1 MTDNFI
7 KKVKIYSHF
16 SIFVAIS
23 IVALSVARPF
33 VIPLAF
39 SILFAIVLNP
49 LLKKMEHFGLNR
61 VLAILLVMFSF
72 LLLLSAFF
80 TFSAYQFTLLL
91 QDIPSISSRFSEL
104 ITSTASQ
111 IESRLGLQL
120 FNIES
125 FWKDA
130 LSNAAP
136 FFTSLFET
144 TSSAFTIVVQ
154 IPIYTFLIMLY
165 RERFTRFFN
174 HIWKG
179 AAAAQTHI
187 DEVKNVIQNYVN
199 GLFVVILILAVL
211 NSVGLLLLGIQYAI
225 FFGIFSAILTVIPY
239 LGNLIGGLIP
249 FLVALVTKDSAW
261 YAFGVVA
268 LYSVIQFL
276 EGNFI
281 TPKIMGSQVA
291 INPLAALLSLII
303 GGQILGLAGVI
314 LAIPAIGIL
323 KTFLSHSTTLK
334 PLVILIEDKPKV
346 KRKVKT

>member
-1 MTDNFI
+1 MTENFI
-7 KKVKIYSHF
+7 RKVRIYSHF
-16 SIFVAIS
+16 SFIVAITVVTL
-23 IVALSVARPF
+23 IVARPF
-33 VIPLAF
+33 FIPLAF

-49 LLKKMEHFGLNR
+49 LLKKMERFGLNR
-61 VLAILLVMFSF
+61 ILAILLVMLSF

-80 TFSAYQFTLLL
+80 TFSAYQFSLLL
-91 QDIPSISSRFSEL
+91 RDLPSISDRVSEL
-104 ITSTASQ
+104 FINTALQ
-111 IESRLGLQL
+111 IESRLGVKF
-120 FNIES
+120 FNVES
-125 FWKDA
+125 FWEDA

-165 RERFTRFFN
+165 RERFTNFFN
-174 HIWKG
+174 EIWKG
-179 AAAAQTHI
+179 ADTAQTHI

-199 GLFVVILILAVL
+199 GLFVVIVILAIL
-211 NSVGLLLLGIQYAI
+211 NSIGLLLLGIEYAI

-239 LGNLIGGLIP
+239 LGNLIGGLFP
-249 FLVALVTKDSAW
+249 FVVALVTKDSAW
-261 YAFGVVA
+261 YAVGVIAV
-268 LYSVIQFL
+268 YGFIQFL

-314 LAIPAIGIL
+314 LAIPAVGIL
-323 KTFLSHSTTLK
+323 KTFLSHSQTLQ

-346 KRKVKT
+346 KKKLKT